1 MDFLDWV
8 TKYQSDFQPLDA
20 RFDSI
25 DPVDYQYEKIIA
37 DKQRKD
43 NADCAR
49 CNHMGAWHKDT
60 GTCELCDTRCVFQ
73 FREDPKSNVPK
84 AGRSKYYAYDRAAHS
99 RMKRHGFYE
108 PNSRG
113 LSTPS
118 ASSANSDKIYTYRGM
133 PEKDFQD
140 EVIRFAE
147 LHKWSVVHT
156 FSRKVKGWPDLVL
169 VRPPEMV
176 CLELKSQNGNP
187 SSEQIEWIR
196 KLDKCPGVVGRI
208 VKPSDREEVEQLL
221 RVDSQRAQEVD
232 SQHTQGVAHSPFF
245 ETRRRR

>member
-37 DKQRKD
+37 GKQRKD

-49 CNHMGAWHKDT
+49 CNHMGAWHSDT
-60 GTCELCDTRCVFQ
+60 GKCELCNSRCVFQ
-73 FREDPKSNVPK
+73 FREAPKPHR
-84 AGRSKYYAYDRAAHS
+84 AERSKCYAYDRAAPS
-99 RMKRHGFYE
+99 KMKRPGFYE

-113 LSTPS
+113 PSTPS
-118 ASSANSDKIYTYRGM
+118 TSSTNSDKIYTYKGM
-133 PEKDFQD
+133 LEKDFQD
-140 EVIRFAE
+140 QVIRFAE

-176 CLELKSQNGNP
+176 CLELKAQNGNP
-187 SSEQIEWIR
+187 SPEQIEWIR

-221 RVDSQRAQEVD
+221 RVDSQ
-232 SQHTQGVAHSPFF
+232 HTHGVAHSTFF